1 MKLIFIRKQKN
12 LPLNMKT
19 FHKNMKFGITGKLN
33 VKEKKE
39 RFASN
44 RFYLI
49 FAHQHK
55 KKSLIKC
62 MYVYDCF

>member
-1 MKLIFIRKQKN
+1 MKRKSCKRIRQKFMKLIFIRKQKN

-49 FAHQHK
+49 FAH
-55 KKSLIKC
+55 
-62 MYVYDCF
+62 